1 MIQPQSGPPRGGSRA
16 ARAYQA
22 SDAHRGLRARE
33 ADVFRRVLGGLR
45 AARQADPITRTR
57 ALADNR
63 RLWIAVVDLVR
74 DPDNA
79 LPAELRASI
88 ASVGLSVQREMDR
101 EEPDFEFLIAVNE
114 SIADG
119 LSGPS

>member
-1 MIQPQSGPPRGGSRA
+1 MMPPEARQPGTRA

-22 SDAHRGLRARE
+22 SAAHRGVRAQE

-45 AARQADPITRTR
+45 AARFADPISRTR

-79 LPAELRASI
+79 LPVDLRAAI

-101 EEPDFEFLIAVNE
+101 ERPDFDFLIAVNE
-114 SIADG
+114 GIADG